1 MQDYVLILIRSIVS
15 FIILLILTRIM
26 GKKQLSQLTLFDY
39 VIGITIG
46 SIAAS
51 MSVDANVQI
60 SNGIISLIIWG
71 LFSIILGFIG
81 MKSRSFLHLTDGK
94 PTVLIKNGKIIDKSL
109 KQNQL
114 AIDELM
120 MLLREKGTFKLEE
133 VETAILETNG
143 ELSIMKKTQYDYVT
157 PDMLGLK
164 VKNEKAPILL
174 VVDKHILTR
183 NLQAS
188 GYSVDWLNQELK
200 KKRINSIEDVFIAQ
214 VDSDGELFVDL
225 IDKK

>member
-1 MQDYVLILIRSIVS
+1 
-15 FIILLILTRIM
+15 M

-200 KKRINSIEDVFIAQ
+200 KKKINSIEDVFIAQ